1 MATQQQLPAELERR
15 IRALESAGGEGE
27 DFDGSSWF
35 WLIVLGI
42 VLPVLALIL
51 GWVS

>member
-1 MATQQQLPAELERR
+1 MATQQIPAELEHR

-27 DFDGSSWF
+27 DFDGASWF

-42 VLPVLALIL
+42 VLPVGALVL

>member
-1 MATQQQLPAELERR
+1 MATQQIPAELERR
-15 IRALESAGGEGE
+15 IRALETPAGQGE

-42 VLPVLALIL
+42 ALPVLALIL
-51 GWVS
+51 GWMS

>member
-1 MATQQQLPAELERR
+1 MASQQLPAELERR

-27 DFDGSSWF
+27 DFDSSSWF

-42 VLPVLALIL
+42 VLPVAALIW
-51 GWVS
+51 GWVL

>member
-1 MATQQQLPAELERR
+1 MATQQMPAELERR
-15 IRALESAGGEGE
+15 IRALESPGGEGE

-35 WLIVLGI
+35 WLIVLG
-42 VLPVLALIL
+42 VALPIAALIV

>member
-1 MATQQQLPAELERR
+1 MATQQIPAELERR
-15 IRALESAGGEGE
+15 ISALESGGEGE
-27 DFDGSSWF
+27 DFDGTSWF

-42 VLPVLALIL
+42 ALPVAALVL

>member
-1 MATQQQLPAELERR
+1 MATQQMPAELERR
-15 IRALESAGGEGE
+15 ISTLESAGGEGE
-27 DFDGSSWF
+27 DFDGTSWF

-42 VLPVLALIL
+42 ALPIVALIL

>member
-15 IRALESAGGEGE
+15 IRALETGGEGE

-42 VLPVLALIL
+42 VLPVLALIV